1 MHVHF
6 KFMLLL
12 HAAMLQ
18 KQERNIQKHKFMLH
32 AVCIRKRARA
42 SFDDEFT
49 CFSKVHSAL
58 ESLGNRGELGEGKPG
73 TFARCWLET
82 FTILPSRV

>member
-12 HAAMLQ
+12 HAAAALQ
-18 KQERNIQKHKFMLH
+18 KQERNIQKHKFML
-32 AVCIRKRARA
+32 VLCVSGRRARA

-58 ESLGNRGELGEGKPG
+58 ESLGNRGELGEGKLG
-73 TFARCWLET
+73 TFAL
-82 FTILPSRV
+82 LA